1 MNAFVCLLLNWVDLC
16 RISLYWKSDTF
27 QLAMTSGEPWLCIKK
42 SCIHWFLL
50 VVFSFAKSCIHFI
63 SSHVH
68 CLHYM
73 TVNVLTRIFLL
84 KNTLLSLYHDVCQSI
99 SYNNLSATKASYLY
113 ESYFTS
119 ILYLVLL
126 CWYVMF
132 FIVC

>member
-1 MNAFVCLLLNWVDLC
+1 MNAFVCLLLNRVDLC

-84 KNTLLSLYHDVCQSI
+84 KNTHFFLCIMMSVSLSVIIIYLLQRLHICMKV
-99 SYNNLSATKASYLY
+99 
-113 ESYFTS
+113 
-119 ILYLVLL
+119 ILPQ
-126 CWYVMF
+126 F
-132 FIVC
+132 FIWFFCAGMLCSL